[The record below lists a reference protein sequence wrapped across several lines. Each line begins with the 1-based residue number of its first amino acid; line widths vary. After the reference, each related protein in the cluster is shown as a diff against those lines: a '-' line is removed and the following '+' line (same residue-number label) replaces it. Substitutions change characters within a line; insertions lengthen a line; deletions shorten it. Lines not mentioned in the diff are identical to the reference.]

1 MAAVSPADDDKVP
14 VEPGTVSKALLSDLR
29 RRGLEELLGLLCFM
43 KVRSRAAFAELHDLS
58 FRQIS
63 STAKF
68 ADISLGFLAEL
79 RALRLELAQK
89 AMAAADAASTSV
101 RGEVVEIALLTICAR
116 VNRKLA
122 VDIYFFETMQP
133 ESD

>member
-1 MAAVSPADDDKVP
+1 MAAVSPADDDTVP

-43 KVRSRAAFAELHDLS
+43 KVRSRAAFAELDDRS
-58 FRQIS
+58 FRQIC
-63 STAKF
+63 STAES
-68 ADISLGFLAEL
+68 AQTSPGLLAEL

-116 VNRKLA
+116 STASWPLM
-122 VDIYFFETMQP
+122 YFFETMQP